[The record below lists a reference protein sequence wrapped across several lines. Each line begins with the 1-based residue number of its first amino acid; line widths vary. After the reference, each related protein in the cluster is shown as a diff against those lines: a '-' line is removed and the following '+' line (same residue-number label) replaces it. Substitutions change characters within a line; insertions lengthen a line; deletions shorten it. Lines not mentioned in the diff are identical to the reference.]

1 MSLSAFLLSTFAKN
15 TRFGSDIESIRLRYQ
30 ALSVIYIDLSVGS
43 VLIIFDSLTWTIIRL
58 PSSFNSSICTFLFTS
73 VALVLLRHDKTNL
86 SCIVSMVGM
95 LSTNFAGSNFGGEP
109 VVGAI
114 GVLGCCVLNFFL
126 AYSLEAYLVTTALSI
141 VLLGVYLPKI
151 NDIFKLTLND
161 EQFKQGIILLIT
173 IVILFMVISVAFIL
187 QKSIEVNI
195 WKIAQINHMRT
206 ETLTREVLQASRAK
220 DVFVSSLSHEIRNP
234 LNSIKGSVDY
244 LLEVI
249 TNPQQTR
256 MLQSAKLGCEI
267 LLNLANNA
275 LDAAKLQADKMELSY
290 SNASFRTVVEKAFMI
305 NSETIR
311 SKNIHLKAFIDRNL
325 PEIMRIDSS
334 RLLQIM
340 MNLLSNALKFTPA
353 GGGITVH
360 VAWCPSDMNIESLI
374 KPGDNAALTVPV
386 GGVAN
391 YQGLRPTRLDST
403 YEFSSQECLTRRNDL
418 SFAREFKIKSFSRA
432 DPTSSEH
439 EPWNMDVY
447 SPRVRSSQ
455 SSRSKGYLKVQV
467 SDTGSGIAA
476 EHIPKLFQMFT
487 QAHRSVVTMHGGTGL
502 GLWICK
508 QLCQKMGGDIKLYS
522 ELGRGTT
529 FVFYI
534 AVNSDE
540 GLAPPGR
547 EFGMPQISPNVLI
560 VDDYA
565 HNRELHKLLVEKEGA
580 QAILASDG
588 TEAVEKFKAH
598 EEGFFSFIMM
608 DVKMVEM
615 SGFAAAKLI
624 REWEGEQRREKKVD
638 IYFVSG
644 EYFDEEEVIRAFRA
658 AGTTSNIAGI
668 RCLRKP
674 IDLEVVKATVLSYM
688 SGTR

>member
-1 MSLSAFLLSTFAKN
+1 MSFSALLLSTFAKN
-15 TRFGSDIESIRLRYQ
+15 TRFGSDIESIRLRFQ
-30 ALSVIYIDLSVGS
+30 ALSVIYIDLSVCV
-43 VLIIFDSLTWTIIRL
+43 VLIIFDFLTWATVRL
-58 PSSFNSSICTFLFTS
+58 PSAFNSSLCFYLCMSI
-73 VALVLLRHDKTNL
+73 ALPLLRQNKINLACIMSIIALLATNY
-86 SCIVSMVGM
+86 V
-95 LSTNFAGSNFGGEP
+95 GSNFGGEP
-109 VVGAI
+109 VI
-114 GVLGCCVLNFFL
+114 GFTGLLACSVLNFFL
-126 AYSLEAYLVTTALSI
+126 AYSVAVYIVTTALSI
-141 VLLGVYLPKI
+141 AMLGWYVQKI
-151 NDIFKLTLND
+151 HTIFQITISD
-161 EQFKQGIILLIT
+161 EQSKQVIILLVTMCVLFIT
-173 IVILFMVISVAFIL
+173 ISAAFTL
-187 QKSIEVNI
+187 QKSIEINI
-195 WKIAQINHMRT
+195 WKIAHTNYMRS
-206 ETLTREVLQASRAK
+206 EILTREVLQASRAK

-234 LNSIKGSVDY
+234 LNSIKGSIDY

-249 TNPQQTR
+249 ASPEQSK
-256 MLQSAKLGCEI
+256 MLQNAKLGCEI

-290 SNASFRTVVEKAFMI
+290 STASFRTVVEKAFMI
-305 NSETIR
+305 NSETLR

-325 PEIMRIDSS
+325 PETMRIDPS
-334 RLLQIM
+334 RMLQIM

-353 GGGITVH
+353 GGRITVH

-467 SDTGSGIAA
+467 TDTGNGIAA

-529 FVFYI
+529 FVFYV

-540 GLAPPGR
+540 RHELTTTRPDTL
-547 EFGMPQISPNVLI
+547 QIRPNVLI

-588 TEAVEKFKAH
+588 IEAVEKFKAH

-615 SGFAAAKLI
+615 DGFAAARLI
-624 REWEGEQRREKKVD
+624 REWEREQRREKKVD

-644 EYFDEEEVIRAFRA
+644 EYFDEEDVIRAFKA
-658 AGTTSNIAGI
+658 AGGTSDIAGI

-674 IDLEVVKATVLSYM
+674 IDLEVVKTTVLSYI
-688 SGTR
+688 R